1 MNIILDEIA
10 IERRRL
16 VALGFPLNGR
26 PVKPNEL
33 PKAAAAMALFSI
45 ESYAATGWPE
55 IFWPWKSVSYE
66 LETSREYL
74 LRSAALLV
82 AAIERLDRRA
92 ARARKVEKKENE

>member
-1 MNIILDEIA
+1 MNAMKIILDEIA

-16 VALGFPLNGR
+16 VALGLPLSGR
-26 PVKPNEL
+26 PVLRNEL
-33 PKAAAAMALFSI
+33 PKAAATMALFSI
-45 ESYAATGWPE
+45 ESYAATGWPA
-55 IFWPWKSVSYE
+55 IFWPWKAISYE

-92 ARARKVEKKENE
+92 ARARKKQEG